1 MVCLVLNGGSLP
13 GSDVLVRALREIPG
27 MASIYLNINKEN
39 TNVIL
44 GKKLKLLWG
53 QEYIE
58 DQIHGLTFRISP
70 LSFYQVNPFQTEKL
84 YGKALEYA
92 GLTGQETVWDL
103 YCGTGTISL
112 FLAGRAKQ
120 VYGVEIVS
128 EAIRDAR
135 ENAARNHIANAEF
148 YTGKAEEILPG
159 NMSRKG
165 FRRTLSSWIRQGR
178 AVIPRFSLRWPESVR
193 RELCTSAAIRPL
205 WPEI

>member
-1 MVCLVLNGGSLP
+1 MKSNLTTKVPAAAWVRHIMIRQGFFTGQIMVCLILNGGSLP

-84 YGKALEYA
+84 YGKGA
-92 GLTGQETVWDL
+92 GICRSDRAVRRYVDL

-135 ENAARNHIANAEF
+135 ENAARNHIANAE
-148 YTGKAEEILPG
+148 ILY
-159 NMSRKG
+159 RKG
-165 FRRTLSSWIRQGR
+165 GR
-178 AVIPRFSLRWPESVR
+178 N
-193 RELCTSAAIRPL
+193 SA
-205 WPEI
+205 PEI